1 MIIVR
6 VLFFIML
13 STSFAC
19 DVDEVS
25 SWSKKLAG
33 NLYTMNAKNY
43 SSQLAINRKMFEPEL
58 WARYMKD
65 FEASDYPNS
74 ITKNNL
80 KISSSILGV
89 EQINHS
95 NNGCNVVVKVNAI
108 FTGQE
113 KVMSQT
119 LRLTMSI
126 EEVNKTYELVDL
138 SVEKIGDPD
147 VTSLKY
153 KCNL

>member
-1 MIIVR
+1 
-6 VLFFIML
+6 
-13 STSFAC
+13 
-19 DVDEVS
+19 
-25 SWSKKLAG
+25 
-33 NLYTMNAKNY
+33 
-43 SSQLAINRKMFEPEL
+43 MFEPEL

-74 ITKNNL
+74 ITKDNL

-95 NNGCNVVVKVNAI
+95 DKGCNVVVKVNAI

-119 LRLTMSI
+119 LRLTMTI
-126 EEVNKTYELVDL
+126 EEVNKMYELVNL

>member
-1 MIIVR
+1 MIMVRFLIFIVFG
-6 VLFFIML
+6 V
-13 STSFAC
+13 SFAC

-25 SWSKKLAG
+25 TWSKKLAS
-33 NLYTMNAKNY
+33 NLYTLDAKNY
-43 SSQLAINRKMFEPEL
+43 SSQLASNRKMFEPEL

-74 ITKNNL
+74 ITKDNL

-95 NNGCNVVVKVNAI
+95 DKGCNVVVKVNAI

-119 LRLTMSI
+119 LRLTMTI
-126 EEVNKTYELVDL
+126 EEVNKMYELVNL

>member
-1 MIIVR
+1 
-6 VLFFIML
+6 ML

-33 NLYTMNAKNY
+33 NLYTINAKNY

-95 NNGCNVVVKVNAI
+95 NKGCNVVVKVNAI
-108 FTGQE
+108 FTV
-113 KVMSQT
+113 K
-119 LRLTMSI
+119 
-126 EEVNKTYELVDL
+126 K
-138 SVEKIGDPD
+138 K
-147 VTSLKY
+147 
-153 KCNL
+153 